1 VSDLTLDDLG
11 LPAELTAVI
20 DPAQAER
27 VAATLGRRP
36 PETGER
42 LPTLWHWAWFTP
54 VVPTAG
60 LGDDGHPHVAS
71 PRLAAYPRR
80 MWGAGSVTWDGD
92 LIVGDA
98 ATRRTSIAAVKET
111 TGQSGPL
118 VIVTLA
124 HEYAQ
129 GGQVKV
135 RETQQIV
142 YRTPGEPVPLPTRSV
157 VLPAPEGGWREV
169 WVPEPALLFR
179 FSAVTFNAHRIHYD
193 ERYAR
198 EVEGYPDRV
207 VHGPLISL
215 VMADFA
221 ERCSGRHL
229 TRWSFRAAAPL
240 FCGAAVTLTAA
251 VAEEA
256 GNVEVV
262 RNDGVAAVRAEL
274 ALRPAT

>member
-1 VSDLTLDDLG
+1 VSELTLDDLG
-11 LPAELTAVI
+11 VPAELTAVI

-27 VAATLGRRP
+27 VAATLGRRS
-36 PETGER
+36 PEPGER

-54 VVPTAG
+54 VVTTAG

-71 PRLAAYPRR
+71 SRLAAYPRR
-80 MWGAGSVTWDGD
+80 MWGAGSVTWEGD

-98 ATRRTSIAAVKET
+98 STRRTSIAAVKET

-124 HEYAQ
+124 HDYAQ
-129 GGQVKV
+129 DGEDKV

-142 YRTPGEPVPLPTRSV
+142 YRTPGESAPLPTGSIAP
-157 VLPAPEGGWREV
+157 PAPEGGWREV

-198 EVEGYPDRV
+198 KVEGYPERV

-215 VMADFA
+215 VMAGFA
-221 ERCSGRHL
+221 ERCSGRQL
-229 TRWSFRAAAPL
+229 ARWSFRAAAPL
-240 FCGAAVTLTAA
+240 FCGAPVTFTAA
-251 VAEEA
+251 VTEEA
-256 GNVEVV
+256 GHVEAV

-274 ALRPAT
+274 ALRPAS

>member
-1 VSDLTLDDLG
+1 VSELALDDLG
-11 LPAELTAVI
+11 VPAELTAVI

-27 VAATLGRRP
+27 VAATLDRP
-36 PETGER
+36 PPVAGQR

-54 VVPTAG
+54 VAPTAG
-60 LGDDGHPHVAS
+60 LGDDGHPHVGS

-80 MWGAGSVTWDGD
+80 MWGAGSVAWEGD
-92 LIVGDA
+92 LIVGEA

-118 VIVTLA
+118 AIVTLA

-129 GGQVKV
+129 DGHVEV

-142 YRTPGEPVPLPTRSV
+142 YRTPGEPVALPAGSV
-157 VLPAPEGGWREV
+157 APPAPEGGWREV

-198 EVEGYPDRV
+198 EAEGYPDRV

-215 VMADFA
+215 LMADFA
-221 ERCSGRHL
+221 ERCSGRYL
-229 TRWSFRAAAPL
+229 GRWSFRAAAPL
-240 FCGAAVTLTAA
+240 FCGAPVTFTAVVAA
-251 VAEEA
+251 DG
-256 GNVEVV
+256 GNVEAV

-274 ALRPAT
+274 ALRSAT